1 MEPLRASPLWAED
14 AQSMRRHELKSQL
27 LLEWDRWVQTKP
39 VDRRRAT
46 ARDTLMFFCE
56 LQDRQSP
63 LLDFR
68 SGGRDKWQ
76 IIHAWLLDAGRVS
89 EVVSPIGSAPRGGG
103 AAPQMLT
110 AQNKKQDGK
119 RPT

>member
-1 MEPLRASPLWAED
+1 MR
-14 AQSMRRHELKSQL
+14 QSERKDLV
-27 LLEWDRWVQTKP
+27 LLEWDRWLQTQP
-39 VDRRRAT
+39 INPQAAT
-46 ARDTLMFFCE
+46 ARDSLKFFCE

>member
-1 MEPLRASPLWAED
+1 
-14 AQSMRRHELKSQL
+14 MRQDERKSRV

-39 VDRRRAT
+39 VDRRRPT

-56 LQDRQSP
+56 LQDRRSP

-76 IIHAWLLDAGRVS
+76 IVHAWLVEEGRVS
-89 EVVSPIGSAPRGGG
+89 EAASPTRSAPRRGR
-103 AAPQMLT
+103 AAPQMRA
-110 AQNKKQDGK
+110 AQNNKQGGK